1 MRAGEDCKSIL
12 RSSSL
17 SSSSL
22 SPKRLGILSSSFL
35 DFFDVYVFRCLTAAL
50 ISSSQALILDS
61 FGWLPR
67 RACLKILMFALRLAI
82 KRIPCFF
89 IILNPQSYLTYF
101 HAHQTYTTVQYTF
114 FGGNSHRHFP
124 LGGVMA

>member
-50 ISSSQALILDS
+50 ISSSQALISDS
-61 FGWLPR
+61 LGWLPR
-67 RACLKILMFALRLAI
+67 RALSLCLKILMFALRLARI
-82 KRIPCFF
+82 KRI
-89 IILNPQSYLTYF
+89 ILASSIF
-101 HAHQTYTTVQYTF
+101 
-114 FGGNSHRHFP
+114 
-124 LGGVMA
+124 